1 VAGPGARPVPIAV
14 LGERRLSIF
23 HVDQL
28 RGFLGLPLQ
37 EGVAASYQAYVA
49 ALERVLE
56 AVERAV
62 RQVPDA
68 QLSTPTPNRGR
79 DLRELAFN
87 IHDPISRMRNAL
99 DSGTFLW
106 ATETDFDR
114 SRHFQSA
121 AELAD
126 FCRDTRVN
134 WLERAAAV
142 DDDAARTVV
151 QTARGVLTQQQV
163 LEAQAGHAAQHLRQI
178 YVFLREI
185 GVEPRQELTR
195 DEMVPIILGDMVF

>member
-1 VAGPGARPVPIAV
+1 V
-14 LGERRLSIF
+14 S
-23 HVDQL
+23 
-28 RGFLGLPLQ
+28 
-37 EGVAASYQAYVA
+37 ASYQAYVA

-68 QLSTPTPNRGR
+68 HLGTPTPNRGR

-87 IHDPISRMRNAL
+87 IHDPIGRMRDAL
-99 DSGTFLW
+99 DSGKFLW
-106 ATETDFDR
+106 ATESDFDR
-114 SRHFQSA
+114 SRHFSSA

-126 FCRDTRVN
+126 FCRDTRLN
-134 WLERAAAV
+134 WLERASAA
-142 DDDAARTVV
+142 DEDAAREPV
-151 QTARGVLTQQQV
+151 QTTRGVLTQQQV

-178 YVFLREI
+178 YVFLRDI

-195 DEMVPIILGDMVF
+195 GNMAPIVLGEMVF

>member
-1 VAGPGARPVPIAV
+1 MPIAV

-28 RGFLGLPLQ
+28 RGFLGLPAPD
-37 EGVAASYQAYVA
+37 GASASYQAYVA
-49 ALERVLE
+49 ALDRVLE

-68 QLSTPTPNRGR
+68 HLDTPTPNRGR

-87 IHDPISRMRNAL
+87 IHDPIDRMRDAL
-99 DSGTFLW
+99 DTSAFLW
-106 ATETDFDR
+106 ATESDFDR
-114 SRHFQSA
+114 SRHFTSA
-121 AELAD
+121 EELAD
-126 FCRDTRVN
+126 FCRDTRLN

-142 DDDAARTVV
+142 DDDAAHKPVH
-151 QTARGVLTQQQV
+151 TARGVLTQQQV
-163 LEAQAGHAAQHLRQI
+163 LEAQSGHAAQHLRQI

-185 GVEPRQELTR
+185 GLEPRQELTR
-195 DEMVPIILGDMVF
+195 GETAPIVVGEIVF